1 MPTNEQI
8 SVVLTANIDN
18 YKKNMS
24 IATEALVELQK
35 QSALFVKINQ
45 SVADSFTK
53 IDFAAKQFGE
63 TVGVL
68 EKKLEVIKKGMTS
81 LAVAGEQNTRAFK
94 DLDNQ
99 YRIITNR
106 IENKAM
112 AEAQAYAAA
121 NMANSILP
129 QTKKGL
135 DAASESLKKS
145 NIQWTSLALV
155 VQDLPFGF
163 RGIQNNLPALF
174 GSLATGTGEAY
185 FAFSALIAV
194 ITAWD
199 MGVFGA
205 KKSVDAFAE
214 STKKLNDEVKNSINY
229 SNSNIQR
236 LQALV
241 TIGND
246 YTKSESLRAKAL
258 KEIKNELGKVNKAE
272 ADKIKNIGDGTQAV
286 YTYIAAIRAQQ
297 LAEVTGKKIAE
308 LQLQI
313 SEDRNKI
320 ASATGKGIHILDWLG
335 LTDSDIQVA
344 QNRVIQ
350 AEGLLNRL
358 QDLQI
363 SATIQGMNNPYTK
376 TAAPAKGKESK
387 KPKETYYLEELKAK
401 QKAYQDDIL
410 LYYDYGNKIIAE
422 EKRLD
427 LIQASLTNAS
437 SADIISINETT
448 KAKIL
453 ANKVDLSKKIAKLV
467 EDDVNVEREAA
478 EKIAQIQIQNRL
490 DITHALTAINT
501 NFVNDDLDIIK
512 NNTKEALKANKG
524 RYRSQLDVLKK
535 AGVELQA
542 ERVKAL
548 ELGVPTDKVDKA
560 IEENK
565 SAIISY
571 GDTWKATSDKINNAI
586 ESMLEGGI
594 SRFAE
599 NLGQA
604 LAGNKVDLFGGFLS
618 ILSEGLT
625 TIGKALIAYGV
636 AMDAFKKAFEN
647 PFAAIAAGIGLIVI
661 GSFIGAKVSQMSGSN
676 NTKANTPKFANGG
689 IVSGPTMGLMGEYP
703 GAQNNPEVIAPLDK
717 LKGLMGGGGTLEARI
732 SGNDLLVLVNRA
744 QRNNNQS
751 F

>member
-35 QSALFVKINQ
+35 QSTLFVKINQ

-68 EKKLEVIKKGMTS
+68 EKKLEVIKKGMTN

-106 IENKAM
+106 LENKAM
-112 AEAQAYAAA
+112 AEAQAYAQA
-121 NMANSILP
+121 NMTNNILP
-129 QTKKGL
+129 QTKKSL

-258 KEIKNELGKVNKAE
+258 KEIKDELGKVNKEE
-272 ADKIKNIGDGTQAV
+272 ADKITNIENGTQAV
-286 YTYIAAIRAQQ
+286 YTYIAALRAQQ

-320 ASATGKGIHILDWLG
+320 ASATGKGVHILDWLG
-335 LTDSDIQVA
+335 LTDSDLQAA

-350 AEGLLNRL
+350 AEGLLRRL
-358 QDLQI
+358 EDLNI
-363 SATIQGMNNPYTK
+363 SATIQGLNNPYTK
-376 TAAPAKGKESK
+376 TEAPAKIKETT
-387 KPKETYYLEELKAK
+387 KPKEKVKKEKIDYFDILKTTKEFYDAKLNFAEGDEAAQQEVLYREKQTFDELIAANQISYNDYYNHVSTIYKSLVDFQSKEDKRLHQTQIDLTNKRTKDEIDSYSQRISYFKQFYNTQLDLASGNRIQ
-401 QKAYQDDIL
+401 QKAIIEQQLSDLVYLFSQGLIYYDDYINLIGDANKAWVSNAKAISTEATNYLLQIGNGLMSALGPSLDALLEKGANLGDVLAQAFKSILVQLAKVIISAGIAAILLSIIFPKQLTAAKMTGGDLFGKLFSQGMGLGGMMFNPPAVSNSTSSPKAPSAQSNSINITGKIAGNDIL
-410 LYYDYGNKIIAE
+410 L
-422 EKRLD
+422 
-427 LIQASLTNAS
+427 
-437 SADIISINETT
+437 
-448 KAKIL
+448 
-453 ANKVDLSKKIAKLV
+453 
-467 EDDVNVEREAA
+467 
-478 EKIAQIQIQNRL
+478 
-490 DITHALTAINT
+490 
-501 NFVNDDLDIIK
+501 
-512 NNTKEALKANKG
+512 
-524 RYRSQLDVLKK
+524 
-535 AGVELQA
+535 
-542 ERVKAL
+542 
-548 ELGVPTDKVDKA
+548 
-560 IEENK
+560 
-565 SAIISY
+565 
-571 GDTWKATSDKINNAI
+571 
-586 ESMLEGGI
+586 
-594 SRFAE
+594 
-599 NLGQA
+599 
-604 LAGNKVDLFGGFLS
+604 
-618 ILSEGLT
+618 
-625 TIGKALIAYGV
+625 
-636 AMDAFKKAFEN
+636 
-647 PFAAIAAGIGLIVI
+647 
-661 GSFIGAKVSQMSGSN
+661 VSQ
-676 NTKANTPKFANGG
+676 K
-689 IVSGPTMGLMGEYP
+689 
-703 GAQNNPEVIAPLDK
+703 
-717 LKGLMGGGGTLEARI
+717 
-732 SGNDLLVLVNRA
+732 A
-744 QRNNNQS
+744 QRNNTLS